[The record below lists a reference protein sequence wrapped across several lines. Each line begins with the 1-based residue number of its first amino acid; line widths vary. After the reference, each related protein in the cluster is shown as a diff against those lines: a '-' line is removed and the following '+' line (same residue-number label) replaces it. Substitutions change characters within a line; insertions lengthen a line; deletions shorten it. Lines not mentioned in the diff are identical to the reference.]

1 MKFLVKGEARVDIY
15 FEVEADD
22 EDEAWEF
29 AEGVNP
35 QDLEEED
42 FQFPAFDFMVTDVE
56 ESKEQ

>member
-1 MKFLVKGEARVDIY
+1 MKFLVRGEAKVDIY
-15 FEVEADD
+15 FEVEADS

-42 FQFPAFDFMVTDVE
+42 FQYPATDFTVTDIE
-56 ESKEQ
+56 ETKEQ